1 MISSCYETKDVYL
14 AGSTVQ
20 VMIFPFLFLCLFRV
34 VDLQMKILYVQV
46 ELNIGMKTVNLP
58 SVLQT

>member
-1 MISSCYETKDVYL
+1 MISSCYEIKDVYL

-20 VMIFPFLFLCLFRV
+20 VMISPFLSLCLFRV
-34 VDLQMKILYVQV
+34 VDLQMEMLYVQV

-58 SVLQT
+58 RVLQT